1 MRSLEHLKEETII
14 MKRACLSIFAAFSLL
29 LTSAQP
35 IVFAQSAPASLPR
48 TQTTRLND
56 RTSALGDKQTQPGD
70 RASQTASPLN
80 PAAEKVRRAVE
91 KTGMAQKI
99 TVFLKNGDAL
109 HGTVTRIDRD
119 EFAIAEV
126 DFQRI
131 FTIQYADVKKT
142 RSGYGGINL
151 FTGMRASP
159 PRAARIAAMASAL
172 FLVLVL
178 PIVLVAVAK
187 D

>member
-1 MRSLEHLKEETII
+1 
-14 MKRACLSIFAAFSLL
+14 MKRTCLSIFAALSLL

-35 IVFAQSAPASLPR
+35 IVFGQSRPTSLPA
-48 TQTTRLND
+48 TETTRLND
-56 RTSALGDKQTQPGD
+56 RASAPGEQQTQPGD
-70 RASQTASPLN
+70 RATQTASPVN

-109 HGTVTRIDRD
+109 HGAVTKIDRD

-151 FTGMRASP
+151 ITGKRASP
-159 PRAARIAAMASAL
+159 PQAARIAGMATA
-172 FLVLVL
+172 FFMVLVL
-178 PIVLVAVAK
+178 PIILVATAK

>member
-1 MRSLEHLKEETII
+1 
-14 MKRACLSIFAAFSLL
+14 MKRACLSIFAALSLL
-29 LTSAQP
+29 LTHPPP
-35 IVFAQSAPASLPR
+35 IVFGQSTRASPSAQATQLNDPAS
-48 TQTTRLND
+48 
-56 RTSALGDKQTQPGD
+56 AVGDKLRRPRNQAG
-70 RASQTASPLN
+70 QTASPAD
-80 PAAEKVRRAVE
+80 PAVEKVRHGVE

-109 HGTVTRIDRD
+109 HGAVTKIDKD

-131 FTIQYADVKKT
+131 FTIQYKDVKKT

-151 FTGMRASP
+151 ITGKRASP
-159 PRAARIAAMASAL
+159 PKAARIAVMAGVL
-172 FLVLVL
+172 FLILGL
-178 PIVLVAVAK
+178 PTILLATAK